1 MASAVPSSTPVKW
14 VASDHDGLPMKR
26 KQVAQAC
33 ESCRKRKKR
42 CIHTQD
48 ADAPSRPGTAAG
60 GPGAGSTTGRKPG
73 HPHVASADD
82 EDATQVAANR
92 LMELS
97 SSRFISDLNPEGMF
111 IQAATPAL
119 KPEGG
124 TTYRDK
130 NDLGVWLPPYAQR
143 AQEDGGS
150 GSGGDNG
157 DVDDEDGDDETG
169 RTDPAGPNTLTG
181 QGGSSTSNQNYSQS
195 QNAGLRDDSARNLIS
210 QFGGMNGLSS
220 GVGANSNHIGPS
232 SGPGVST
239 GTGNA
244 GFHKQRRRSRIPNRR
259 PNFGARSAVSDA
271 ALAYERAK
279 YTFIKECLT
288 IYPPDEDFAVLHR
301 IYCEKVHPLL
311 PVLKDTDLQRASTVP
326 MSPSLAPGPAGAV
339 PSTSPTK
346 SAPST
351 NSARPGHPTQSAF
364 TASIFPTVVKQ
375 IIALAAAMTD
385 GESAASHLHLEPNG
399 PLLTPQ
405 EFHYRLTDAVWT
417 ILDADMIPH
426 RFDYIRATILLSFFY
441 QPTVEVDRN
450 KPSFLCTQAVH
461 HFQTIGAHLLGY
473 RPEQPDD
480 DVERVFCAL
489 WALDRLASVLY
500 ARPCMMH
507 HIDNG
512 KDPEECMV
520 NQPPCFRLFM
530 SVIFWLD
537 RVIVLYRPRQPFV
550 MIDIPVY
557 EALILDAQAEKLP
570 SMLLGTIE
578 ILYHTVCVLSCRQPL
593 SAFSEV
599 SDTATLNR
607 DDRTYLPISI
617 MNPRR
622 SHSSD
627 RIVWVTQTQP
637 ICLFPYVPYAVSIAL
652 SVQYKKMRYSRTPLF
667 RTRARIGFKDI
678 VALLRSMGDVFMN
691 ARVNAALGESI
702 WRQMEKTA
710 STLARE
716 ELEAAGGSGGTTN
729 TAAGASAAG
738 GAMGPPPVPAAATSD
753 GRVAKKATFNFTAS
767 TSAPASSAPS
777 TITTGTVPAF
787 VSSSVSSLAPATSV
801 PMSGTVTAGDA
812 PESTTSTTAAGTGIP
827 SSATASG
834 LGHNVFEF
842 ANGSGTNSTDGNT
855 HMITALSSPTTTAT
869 TNTSAV
875 TNTTTPTN
883 STSTDTMQPHLP
895 PGGTDGIVPTTT
907 EAAGDTPVTG
917 AATTSTQLFPPQ
929 LPPPSLHQQQQQQQQ
944 QQQHQLPQMDLS
956 VLDSLD
962 TDIDL
967 FGNFDPSFDLG
978 AIDTALEAN
987 LDMAIPQN
995 WTTWNNLV

>member
-1 MASAVPSSTPVKW
+1 MASASSTTPVKW

-33 ESCRKRKKR
+33 DICRKRKKR
-42 CIHTQD
+42 CIHTGDGQ
-48 ADAPSRPGTAAG
+48 AGRPASASGT
-60 GPGAGSTTGRKPG
+60 SDSRKPLPG
-73 HPHVASADD
+73 QDSYTHKRSGSHGQHHVSTDE
-82 EDATQVAANR
+82 EDARQVAANR

-111 IQAATPAL
+111 IQAATPGLQPA
-119 KPEGG
+119 GG
-124 TTYRDK
+124 NTYRDK
-130 NDLGVWLPPYAQR
+130 NDLGIWLPPYARTAQS
-143 AQEDGGS
+143 AQEDGASS
-150 GSGGDNG
+150 GSGGG
-157 DVDDEDGDDETG
+157 DGDGDDGDDADNNGHASHGGHGQSNGHENGSTNHGTG
-169 RTDPAGPNTLTG
+169 QRRKSRPHRLTG
-181 QGGSSTSNQNYSQS
+181 
-195 QNAGLRDDSARNLIS
+195 
-210 QFGGMNGLSS
+210 
-220 GVGANSNHIGPS
+220 
-232 SGPGVST
+232 
-239 GTGNA
+239 
-244 GFHKQRRRSRIPNRR
+244 
-259 PNFGARSAVSDA
+259 RSAVSEA
-271 ALAYERAK
+271 ALQYERAK

-311 PVLKDTDLQRASTVP
+311 PVLKDADLERASTT
-326 MSPSLAPGPAGAV
+326 
-339 PSTSPTK
+339 PSTAPDLGSPFKT
-346 SAPST
+346 STPSSNPAPS
-351 NSARPGHPTQSAF
+351 PHPPQSAF

-375 IIALAAAMTD
+375 IIALSAATTD
-385 GESAASHLHLEPNG
+385 GEAAAQHLRLEPNG
-399 PLLTPQ
+399 SLLTPR
-405 EFHYRLTDAVWT
+405 EFHHRLTDAVST
-417 ILDADMIPH
+417 ILDADMIAH

-441 QPTVEVDRN
+441 QPSAEIDRN
-450 KPSFLCTQAVH
+450 KPSFLCTQAAH

-507 HIDNG
+507 AYDNG
-512 KDPEECMV
+512 KNPEDCIA

-530 SVIFWLD
+530 SVILWLD
-537 RVIVLYRPRQPFV
+537 KVINLYRPRQPFV

-570 SMLLGTIE
+570 AMLLGTIE

-599 SDTATLNR
+599 SDVSLLNR

-667 RTRARIGFKDI
+667 RTRARVGFKDI
-678 VALLRSMGDVFMN
+678 VALLRSMGDVFIN

-710 STLARE
+710 ENLCRE
-716 ELEAAGGSGGTTN
+716 EAEGSN
-729 TAAGASAAG
+729 TATASTNATSSSATG
-738 GAMGPPPVPAAATSD
+738 SMGPPPVPEANGADKNKALATTTNNQLNFASNTSDPILPASVSSSVSAAAPAASVPTTGAAKTTTETTAGTNSSQNIPPTVPQTSHSDFIYPGVNSTTAANTAAAT
-753 GRVAKKATFNFTAS
+753 TT
-767 TSAPASSAPS
+767 TTTISAPS
-777 TITTGTVPAF
+777 TI
-787 VSSSVSSLAPATSV
+787 
-801 PMSGTVTAGDA
+801 
-812 PESTTSTTAAGTGIP
+812 
-827 SSATASG
+827 
-834 LGHNVFEF
+834 
-842 ANGSGTNSTDGNT
+842 
-855 HMITALSSPTTTAT
+855 
-869 TNTSAV
+869 
-875 TNTTTPTN
+875 
-883 STSTDTMQPHLP
+883 MQPHLQP
-895 PGGTDGIVPTTT
+895 VVPITTAAPAAT
-907 EAAGDTPVTG
+907 ADEAALSQPTP
-917 AATTSTQLFPPQ
+917 PPQ
-929 LPPPSLHQQQQQQQQ
+929 MLATGLQN
-944 QQQHQLPQMDLS
+944 QLDLS
-956 VLDSLD
+956 VLDTLD

-995 WTTWNNLV
+995 WTPWNNLV

>member
-1 MASAVPSSTPVKW
+1 MRERQWTP
-14 VASDHDGLPMKR
+14 LTTL
-26 KQVAQAC
+26 Q
-33 ESCRKRKKR
+33 KR
-42 CIHTQD
+42 CIHQD
-48 ADAPSRPGTAAG
+48 DGGRPGTATDA
-60 GPGAGSTTGRKPG
+60 ARKPG
-73 HPHVASADD
+73 ASADD

-124 TTYRDK
+124 STYRDK
-130 NDLGVWLPPYAQR
+130 NDLGVWLPPYSQR
-143 AQEDGGS
+143 QQEDGGS
-150 GSGGDNG
+150 GSGGDG
-157 DVDDEDGDDETG
+157 DDDEEPEGAGDSQAQNQT
-169 RTDPAGPNTLTG
+169 AGNG
-181 QGGSSTSNQNYSQS
+181 AQM
-195 QNAGLRDDSARNLIS
+195 DDSARNLIS
-210 QFGGMNGLSS
+210 QFGGMNGLAAHS
-220 GVGANSNHIGPS
+220 GGANGSQNGS
-232 SGPGVST
+232 TAGTSGT
-239 GTGNA
+239 GTTHA
-244 GFHKQRRRSRIPNRR
+244 PKQRRRSRNHRR
-259 PNFGARSAVSDA
+259 PNFGGRSAVSEA
-271 ALAYERAK
+271 ALIYERAK
-279 YTFIKECLT
+279 YTFVKECLT

-311 PVLKDTDLQRASTVP
+311 PVLKDADLQRASTTP
-326 MSPSLAPGPAGAV
+326 MSPSPAPTAIGNGTGTSASPSKSTPTSQSSYPA
-339 PSTSPTK
+339 
-346 SAPST
+346 
-351 NSARPGHPTQSAF
+351 HPPQTAF

-375 IIALAAAMTD
+375 IIALSAATTDQEAAA
-385 GESAASHLHLEPNG
+385 AHLRLEPNG
-399 PLLTPQ
+399 PLLTPR
-405 EFHYRLTDAVWT
+405 EFHHRLTDAVST

-441 QPTVEVDRN
+441 QPSAEVDRN

-507 HIDNG
+507 AYDNG
-512 KDPEECMV
+512 KDPEQCLV

-530 SVIFWLD
+530 SVILWLD
-537 RVIVLYRPRQPFV
+537 KVIHLYRPRQPFV

-593 SAFSEV
+593 SAFTDV
-599 SDTATLNR
+599 SDVSTLNR

-637 ICLFPYVPYAVSIAL
+637 ICLFPFVPYAVSIAL

-667 RTRARIGFKDI
+667 RTRARVGFKDI
-678 VALLRSMGDVFMN
+678 VALLRSMGDVFIN

-710 STLARE
+710 TTLARE
-716 ELEAAGGSGGTTN
+716 ELEAGAGGSGT
-729 TAAGASAAG
+729 TAAT
-738 GAMGPPPVPAAATSD
+738 GAMGPPPVPET
-753 GRVAKKATFNFTAS
+753 AKKTTNLTAS
-767 TSAPASSAPS
+767 TPAPTA
-777 TITTGTVPAF
+777 TTAPAF
-787 VSSSVSSLAPATSV
+787 VSSSSSVSSAAAPTTLTGGTAPTVTPAPTATASDLQQHV
-801 PMSGTVTAGDA
+801 PQTGHSEFVYDPTTTTVTAA
-812 PESTTSTTAAGTGIP
+812 
-827 SSATASG
+827 
-834 LGHNVFEF
+834 
-842 ANGSGTNSTDGNT
+842 NSTPT
-855 HMITALSSPTTTAT
+855 TMHLSSGAGVIAPIAEGVATTTT
-869 TNTSAV
+869 QAV
-875 TNTTTPTN
+875 
-883 STSTDTMQPHLP
+883 HP
-895 PGGTDGIVPTTT
+895 P
-907 EAAGDTPVTG
+907 
-917 AATTSTQLFPPQ
+917 LFPPAQ
-929 LPPPSLHQQQQQQQQ
+929 LPPLTQQP
-944 QQQHQLPQMDLS
+944 LPEIDLS

-995 WTTWNNLV
+995 WTPWNNLV

>member
-1 MASAVPSSTPVKW
+1 
-14 VASDHDGLPMKR
+14 
-26 KQVAQAC
+26 
-33 ESCRKRKKR
+33 
-42 CIHTQD
+42 
-48 ADAPSRPGTAAG
+48 
-60 GPGAGSTTGRKPG
+60 
-73 HPHVASADD
+73 
-82 EDATQVAANR
+82 
-92 LMELS
+92 MELS

-130 NDLGVWLPPYAQR
+130 NDLGVWLPPYSQR

-150 GSGGDNG
+150 GSGGDA
-157 DVDDEDGDDETG
+157 DDDEEEDTVQTDNGSQIQNGQTG
-169 RTDPAGPNTLTG
+169 GAPTA
-181 QGGSSTSNQNYSQS
+181 
-195 QNAGLRDDSARNLIS
+195 RDDSARNLIS
-210 QFGGMNGLSS
+210 QFGGMNGLAS
-220 GVGANSNHIGPS
+220 GVGGASTGS
-232 SGPGVST
+232 GTTSGPGT
-239 GTGNA
+239 A
-244 GFHKQRRRSRIPNRR
+244 GGPPPKQRRRSRNHRR
-259 PNFGARSAVSDA
+259 PNFVGRSAVSDA
-271 ALAYERAK
+271 ALIYERAR
-279 YTFIKECLT
+279 YTFVKECLT

-301 IYCEKVHPLL
+301 IYCEKVHPLI
-311 PVLKDTDLQRASTVP
+311 PVLKDADLQRASTTP
-326 MSPSLAPGPAGAV
+326 MSPSPAPTGSGNATAGAAG
-339 PSTSPTK
+339 TSASPAKTPT
-346 SAPST
+346 SQSSYPA
-351 NSARPGHPTQSAF
+351 HPPQTAF

-375 IIALAAAMTD
+375 IIALSAATTD
-385 GESAASHLHLEPNG
+385 GEAAAAHLRLEPNG
-399 PLLTPQ
+399 PLLTPR
-405 EFHYRLTDAVWT
+405 EFHHRLTDAVST

-441 QPTVEVDRN
+441 QPSAEVDRN

-489 WALDRLASVLY
+489 WALDRMASVLY

-507 HIDNG
+507 ASDIG
-512 KDPEECMV
+512 KDPEQCIA

-530 SVIFWLD
+530 SVILWLD
-537 RVIVLYRPRQPFV
+537 KVINLYRPRQPFV

-593 SAFSEV
+593 SAFTDV
-599 SDTATLNR
+599 SDVSTLNR
-607 DDRTYLPISI
+607 NDRTYLPISI

-637 ICLFPYVPYAVSIAL
+637 ICLFPFVPYAVSIAL

-678 VALLRSMGDVFMN
+678 VALLRSMGDVFIN

-710 STLARE
+710 TTLARE
-716 ELEAAGGSGGTTN
+716 ELEGGGTTVAN
-729 TAAGASAAG
+729 GTA
-738 GAMGPPPVPAAATSD
+738 GAMGPPPVPDKTP
-753 GRVAKKATFNFTAS
+753 FNLTAS
-767 TSAPASSAPS
+767 TPVAPTAAAAAA
-777 TITTGTVPAF
+777 PAF
-787 VSSSVSSLAPATSV
+787 VSSSVSSAAAPTSMPAGAVSTVEAAPAASTAPDVQQQHVPQAEFSV
-801 PMSGTVTAGDA
+801 YDPTA
-812 PESTTSTTAAGTGIP
+812 
-827 SSATASG
+827 
-834 LGHNVFEF
+834 
-842 ANGSGTNSTDGNT
+842 
-855 HMITALSSPTTTAT
+855 TTTANMAA
-869 TNTSAV
+869 TN
-875 TNTTTPTN
+875 NTPT
-883 STSTDTMQPHLP
+883 TMHLSSE
-895 PGGTDGIVPTTT
+895 GITPIT
-907 EAAGDTPVTG
+907 EGV
-917 AATTSTQLFPPQ
+917 ATTSSSTTQAMHPPLLPQ
-929 LPPPSLHQQQQQQQQ
+929 LGPLTQQP
-944 QQQHQLPQMDLS
+944 LPQIDLS

-995 WTTWNNLV
+995 WTPWNNLV